1 MAILLV
7 PEEKKA
13 KAAATEIKK
22 AFGDIK
28 LLNEN
33 VTSLFRHSG
42 LPARPGSLFKI
53 YSGYYPNYGFEAT
66 NENKSA
72 LLEIINTFYS
82 KDWENESQ
90 EKTINPRG
98 LIIQPYFHFTNSA
111 INKIAKAVM
120 LKMKELK
127 PKSDEFINICIMGIR
142 DGTLILTLLNA
153 IKDMKESMLDKTRF
167 YLVEPY
173 QKKLEATMAKLPI
186 YGLRS
191 ISETKAGGFSAE
203 YKTDDEFLATQKND
217 EFDIIISYH
226 HLHCKPFSDCL
237 SEINRVL
244 KKDGIFIIADY
255 FSPLWGYP
263 AFVVDLLKNIGADSE
278 IVTRFAG
285 NFDCSKIPAL
295 SNEEQNALNDHK
307 EYWIKA
313 VRELRNAGIQLQKP
327 IYFLR
332 AHTTLKERVEIL
344 SRYGFTTEK
353 KKIQKLIKKFREYN
367 KPNPYRL
374 DPTSDFTS
382 LILAVK
388 ER

>member
-1 MAILLV
+1 MVMLLT
-7 PEEKKA
+7 PDKKKA
-13 KAAATEIKK
+13 KVAATKRIT
-22 AFGDIK
+22 AFSDIK

-53 YSGYYPNYGFEAT
+53 YSEYYPNYGFEVS

-82 KDWENESQ
+82 KDRKNESQ

-98 LIIQPYFHFTNSA
+98 LIIQPYSHFTNSA

-120 LKMKELK
+120 LKMKGLK
-127 PKSDEFINICIMGIR
+127 PKSDEFINICIIGIR
-142 DGTLILTLLNA
+142 DGTLILMLLNA
-153 IKDMKESMLDKTRF
+153 IKDMKESILDKTRF

-173 QKKLEATMAKLPI
+173 QKKLEATTAKLPI

-191 ISETKAGGFSAE
+191 ISETKRGGFSAE
-203 YKTDDEFLATQKND
+203 YKTDDEFLAIQKND
-217 EFDIIISYH
+217 EFDIIVSYH

-244 KKDGIFIIADY
+244 KKDGIFIVADY

-263 AFVVDLLKNIGADSE
+263 AFVADLLKDIGADNE
-278 IVTRFAG
+278 IVTKFAG
-285 NFDCSKIPAL
+285 NFDCSIIPSL

-313 VRELRNAGIQLQKP
+313 VRELRNSEIQLQKP

-344 SRYGFTTEK
+344 SKHGFTTEK
-353 KKIQKLIKKFREYN
+353 TKIEKLIKQFKEYN

-374 DPTSDFTS
+374 DPTSDFIS